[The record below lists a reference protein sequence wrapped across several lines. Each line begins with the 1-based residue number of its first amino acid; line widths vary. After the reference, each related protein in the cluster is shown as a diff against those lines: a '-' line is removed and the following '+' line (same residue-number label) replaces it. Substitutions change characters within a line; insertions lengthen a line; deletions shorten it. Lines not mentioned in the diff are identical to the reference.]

1 MEDKELYGQNQQYNP
16 NQAYG
21 QNQQYNQDQV
31 YGQNQTYGQE
41 QPYQQQY
48 PPQPARAVVYDTM
61 PMKNNNVAIAG
72 LIIGVFSLLG
82 CWVPIWNLILSVS
95 GIVCS
100 AIGLAHKGRSGMA
113 IGGLVTSII
122 ALLIAIVVT
131 VIYFAAIA
139 YT

>member
-1 MEDKELYGQNQQYNP
+1 MEDKELYGQNQQYNQ

-21 QNQQYNQDQV
+21 P
-31 YGQNQTYGQE
+31 NQTYNQG
-41 QPYQQQY
+41 QPYQQPY

-72 LIIGVFSLLG
+72 LIIGIFSLLG
-82 CWVPIWNLILSVS
+82 CWVPFWNLILSVA

-122 ALLIAIVVT
+122 ALLLAIVVT
-131 VIYFAAIA
+131 IIYFVAIA